1 MQISS
6 EKRCLHQWEP
16 ENGISFRPKSDISE
30 RQTERQQEK
39 ETERHTKRQTERQKT
54 EIYAYAG
61 TNLKARKI
69 FFYQVKKFAL

>member
-1 MQISS
+1 MHISS

-39 ETERHTKRQTERQKT
+39 ETEIHTKRQTERQKT

-61 TNLKARKI
+61 TNLKVRRI
-69 FFYQVKKFAL
+69 FFTRLRN